1 MTEVI
6 VVLVLGVLVVAVII
20 FFVPA
25 LRDRIKK
32 INMGPAGVSIEFFEK
47 AVREKEQR
55 SPDRRELSRKLAR
68 LPRQGQ
74 LLWVDDRPEN
84 NTSEIRALEGLG
96 LRVSTA
102 RTNAEA
108 EQLAAAGR
116 FDAVISDIGRPPPE
130 AASAGLELPRLLQT
144 VGEPI
149 PLVFYVGHADADRT
163 ADGYPVVD
171 TPSALITTLAPL
183 LATHRRSDVGER

>member
-6 VVLVLGVLVVAVII
+6 VVLVLGVLVVAMII
-20 FFVPA
+20 LFVPA

-32 INMGPAGVSIEFFEK
+32 INIKLNGVSIEFFEK
-47 AVREKEQR
+47 AVREKEHR
-55 SPDRRELSRKLAR
+55 TPDRRELSRKLAR

-108 EQLAAAGR
+108 EQLAAAER
-116 FDAVISDIGRPPPE
+116 FDAVIS
-130 AASAGLELPRLLQT
+130 
-144 VGEPI
+144 
-149 PLVFYVGHADADRT
+149 
-163 ADGYPVVD
+163 
-171 TPSALITTLAPL
+171 
-183 LATHRRSDVGER
+183 